1 MMLRLTCST
10 LAVIAM
16 TAPAAFSLT
25 ADQVWETWATY
36 LTDSGYD
43 IAIGSR
49 EGGGNDLVLKDVV
62 LTATPD
68 DNATTT
74 VTVPVIR
81 MGQTGGADIR
91 TEYPDG
97 ASFHFAGETQQAG
110 ETVALKLEGSIGLT
124 GLETISREEGGHQVD
139 TSTGPEVVVAV
150 TSLTVGEDSLGEA
163 PLTLT
168 MQQLTSTS
176 TFLGGLNTLSDA
188 RIGSLAVVIDMADV
202 EGNAEIKGQVDISEI
217 TLATETNF
225 PAGHDGS
232 TAAALNEALRAGAIL
247 AGKGGFASL
256 AMSLNM
262 NGADTEAPKDM
273 QAAMQGGAG
282 SISFGLDGGRLGYQF
297 DITDISYDLQGSE
310 MPFPVQVALG
320 AASTDLQLPLLASE
334 EPQSF
339 KLAYSL
345 GDLVLNEAIWAMIDQ
360 KGALVHDPANL
371 DIDLTGELLV
381 HQDLMIYAEQAE
393 AQDIG
398 MAEVAPPLSP
408 VALTLNQLALSV
420 LGASASASGAV
431 SFPDPDNLD
440 VAVGTLNAQFNGLN
454 GLLDNLVQAGFV
466 EADQVQGMRMMLMMI
481 AKPVDGQ
488 ADALQTTLEM
498 KEDGSVFANGMQL
511 K

>member
-36 LTDSGYD
+36 LTDSGYE

-49 EGGGNDLVLKDVV
+49 EGGGDTLLLKDVV
-62 LTATPD
+62 LTAAPD
-68 DNATTT
+68 ETATTT
-74 VTVPVIR
+74 VTLPTIR

-97 ASFHFAGETQQAG
+97 ASFRFAGKTQQEG
-110 ETVALKLEGSIGLT
+110 ETVTMNVEGRIDMA

-150 TSLTVGEDSLGEA
+150 TALTMGEDSLGEA

-168 MQQLTSTS
+168 LRDLTSTN
-176 TFLGGLNTLSDA
+176 TFLGGLNTLSEG
-188 RIGSLAVVIDMADV
+188 RIGSLTGVIDMADAQ
-202 EGNAEIKGQVDISEI
+202 GSGAAKGQVEMTEI
-217 TLATETNF
+217 LVATETDF
-225 PAGHDGS
+225 PAGHDSG
-232 TAAALNEALRAGAIL
+232 TAAALNEALRAGA
-247 AGKGGFASL
+247 AMTGKGGFASL
-256 AMSLNM
+256 EM
-262 NGADTEAPKDM
+262 NLDVTDNDTGTPQTM
-273 QAAMQGGAG
+273 QIGMQGGTGALA
-282 SISFGLDGGRLGYQF
+282 FGLADGRLGYQF
-297 DITDISYDLQGSE
+297 DLSDVSYDLQGSDL
-310 MPFPVQVALG
+310 PFPVQVTLG
-320 AASTDLQLPLLASE
+320 AVSTDLQFPLLASE

-345 GDLVLNEAIWAMIDQ
+345 GDLVLNDAIWGMIDQ
-360 KGALVHDPANL
+360 QGVLPHDPANL
-371 DIDLTGELLV
+371 DIDLTGDLLI
-381 HQDLMIYAEQAE
+381 HQDLMTYAEQAE
-393 AQDIG
+393 AQG
-398 MAEVAPPLSP
+398 MGMETPPLSP
-408 VALTLNQLALSV
+408 VALTLNQLALSA
-420 LGASASASGAV
+420 LGASASANGAV

-440 VAVGTLNAQFNGLN
+440 IATGTLNARFNGVN
-454 GLLDNLVQAGFV
+454 GLLDKLVQAGFLQA
-466 EADQVQGMRMMLMMI
+466 EQVQGARMMLMMI

-488 ADALQTTLEM
+488 ADALQTTLEL